1 MANKI
6 FSLLVCIFI
15 GIIFIGCNN
24 NRDNNNND
32 FYSVRIRSFNNLDSA
47 EVLKNKLEKLIK
59 DTLFISESLTKKGIQ
74 LYSVCFGNYTQNFDA
89 GQKANELYQDSLIEN
104 YQIVKGD
111 SVVTDIFGKILFLGY
126 NNNKVSLFSFNILN
140 KVYTLLWTNPQK
152 NIISL
157 NADERYQNIYFITA
171 DKIPD
176 IKGYPILKN
185 IVINKY
191 NLNNK
196 KTNPVDRIRTLF
208 QVFSNIGEDN
218 VLRVSYLNFDSTN
231 MAKINKTTNYYS
243 SEGVKVESKY
253 ETFDVLK
260 DGVPNLGTVLLKVKS
275 NTGKHFID
283 FTRIN
288 GQTKLFYK
296 NLETKVKEYIT
307 SSDFSVA
314 KIDWDIKD
322 NYCVIY
328 LEKYDE
334 QTIESKISSLL
345 ILYEIKTKEI
355 KQIIENPTTID
366 FIIRGNYLIYEQ
378 NTNTIKKI
386 VFYDMKKNDTFHIIE
401 AKKDCA
407 LKTLNI
413 N

>member
-1 MANKI
+1 MANNKI
-6 FSLLVCIFI
+6 FLLVLIFT
-15 GIIFIGCNN
+15 GILFIHCSKNKN
-24 NRDNNNND
+24 VNNND
-32 FYSVRIRSFNNLDSA
+32 FYSVRIKSFSNLDSA
-47 EVLKNKLEKLIK
+47 EVLKNKLEKLIN
-59 DTLFISESLTKKGIQ
+59 DTLFISESVTQKGAE
-74 LYSVCFGNYTQNFDA
+74 LYSVCFGNYAQNYDA

-111 SVVTDIFGKILFLGY
+111 SVVTDVFGNILFLGY
-126 NNNKVSLFSFNILN
+126 NNNKVSLFSFNLLN
-140 KVYTLLWTNPQK
+140 KDYTLLWTNPHK

-157 NADERYQNIYFITA
+157 NTDEKYQNIYFITA

-185 IVINKY
+185 ITINKY
-191 NLNNK
+191 NLYNTK
-196 KTNPVDRIRTLF
+196 IKPVDQIKTLF

-231 MAKINKTTNYYS
+231 MAKINKITNYYS

-260 DGVPNLGTVLLKVKS
+260 DGVPNLGTVSLKVKS

-283 FTRIN
+283 FTRLD
-288 GQTKLFYK
+288 GETKIFYK

-334 QTIESKISSLL
+334 QTIESNISSLL
-345 ILYEIKTKEI
+345 FLYEIKTKEI
-355 KQIIENPTTID
+355 KQVIENPTTID

-378 NTNTIKKI
+378 DTNTIKKI
-386 VFYDMKKNDTFHIIE
+386 VFYDMKKNDIFHIIE
-401 AKKDCA
+401 AKKSCA